1 LSLRRTDPAVVGLQA
16 GTGVATS
23 PAEMV
28 QRQERNAGMKA
39 AEIARVE
46 AYLRRTF
53 DNPRIQ
59 IAPPARQGQPVEV
72 KIGGEFL
79 GTLNRDDDEGEVS
92 YSLTIAILEED
103 LAGS

>member
-1 LSLRRTDPAVVGLQA
+1 
-16 GTGVATS
+16 
-23 PAEMV
+23 
-28 QRQERNAGMKA
+28 MKA

-59 IAPPARQGQPVEV
+59 IAPPSRQGQPVEV

-92 YSLTIAILEED
+92 
-103 LAGS
+103 